1 MNGLKRNK
9 EMEAANRIKWL
20 KYVVRDDIKNYEL
33 LGWAVVEAGGTYSV
47 IMEWMKE
54 GDPVMPDKD

>member
-1 MNGLKRNK
+1 
-9 EMEAANRIKWL
+9 MEAANRIKWL